1 MYCDNARCVKSTV
14 ADGVGRPVLVNR
26 IFESAFCVKK
36 EVVEDDWPT
45 NAVRLRLNIDS
56 GSVQSFWAAGTGAAC
71 KNDESLSTYR
81 VHPTAG
87 GTEFLNGAPSC
98 ACYMAS
104 KATPPGLVHAQGS
117 TGCTETMRAV

>member
-14 ADGVGRPVLVNR
+14 ADGVGRPVLLNR
-26 IFESAFCVKK
+26 ILESAACVKR

-45 NAVRLRLNIDS
+45 DAVRLRLNIDS

-71 KNDESLSTYR
+71 KNDEPLSTYR

-98 ACYMAS
+98 ACYTAS
-104 KATPPGLVHAQGS
+104 KATPPGLVHAQGC
-117 TGCTETMRAV
+117 TGCTVTMRAV